1 MIDLKSYF
9 SPLEEDIYQKDF
21 NWESTQFGSL
31 VGSYNL
37 TEFPEFKFFE
47 IAVFSIREF
56 EGSDNASSDQ
66 KCKINFFINFE
77 IKFKMFNVLISE
89 FFETAFKKMVDSFES
104 RARDIY

>member
-37 TEFPEFKFFE
+37 NSLK
-47 IAVFSIREF
+47 
-56 EGSDNASSDQ
+56 
-66 KCKINFFINFE
+66 
-77 IKFKMFNVLISE
+77 
-89 FFETAFKKMVDSFES
+89 
-104 RARDIY
+104 